1 MQEGGRAGVIPLPS
15 KILETESP
23 QLAKTSP
30 TECPTAHSLLHPQ
43 VKAANRQVELILLHT
58 GKAWGWRR
66 QRVVRGWG
74 AWGGGD
80 KARLSRSSGGQA
92 PPPPHCPRPGVRT
105 PATGLA
111 RGRSERPV
119 TWSTSGL
126 PGSLRGASRN
136 PRSYL
141 RERRCGAAAATPWKP
156 QGCPRTAARRQE
168 DRLRREPRPR
178 RPSRDAGVEPGR
190 ERAAP
195 RPEGKAELA
204 GLGGGRA
211 WPPKGQE

>member
-1 MQEGGRAGVIPLPS
+1 M
-15 KILETESP
+15 
-23 QLAKTSP
+23 
-30 TECPTAHSLLHPQ
+30 
-43 VKAANRQVELILLHT
+43 
-58 GKAWGWRR
+58 
-66 QRVVRGWG
+66 
-74 AWGGGD
+74 
-80 KARLSRSSGGQA
+80 
-92 PPPPHCPRPGVRT
+92 
-105 PATGLA
+105 
-111 RGRSERPV
+111 

-211 WPPKGQE
+211 WPRKGQE